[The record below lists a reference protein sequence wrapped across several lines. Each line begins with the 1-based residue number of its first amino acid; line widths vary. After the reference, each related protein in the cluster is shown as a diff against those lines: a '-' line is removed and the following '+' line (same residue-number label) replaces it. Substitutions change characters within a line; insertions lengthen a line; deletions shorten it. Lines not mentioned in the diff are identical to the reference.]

1 MVVEEERFE
10 AGAGQDI
17 EIDAADGE
25 KGRKWKKDTKIEGT
39 NSDIY
44 GKQRT

>member
-1 MVVEEERFE
+1 MVVAGRRFE
-10 AGAGQDI
+10 AGASKDI

-25 KGRKWKKDTKIEGT
+25 KGRKWKKDTKIGGT
-39 NSDIY
+39 NSVIY